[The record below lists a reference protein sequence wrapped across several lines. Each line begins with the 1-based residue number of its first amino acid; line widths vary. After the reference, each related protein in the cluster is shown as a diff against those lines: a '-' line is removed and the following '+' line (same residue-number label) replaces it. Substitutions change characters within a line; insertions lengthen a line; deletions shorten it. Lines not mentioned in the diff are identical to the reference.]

1 MDSWQERLKQA
12 KIQSALKCALGLSP
26 KPIYFHKAIWTFT
39 GSLPV
44 SRCHRSRRS
53 SPNCERAS
61 PSVPLPGHFSPVL
74 CATSGPGDGWQGT
87 PQRPAT
93 PWREPPQNVLWPSDP
108 QVVVT
113 YFFFLLF
120 SGSFGSHVCVFV
132 GGRGPWALTG
142 STGLCTDQPGE
153 LSPIILQ
160 TAYAAYSLF
169 PLLIFFLFSHSVQR
183 LTCSPRGTRSILSS
197 LFNH

>member
-39 GSLPV
+39 GSLPA

-53 SPNCERAS
+53 NPNCERAS
-61 PSVPLPGHFSPVL
+61 PPVPLPGHFSPIL

-113 YFFFLLF
+113 FFFFLLF
-120 SGSFGSHVCVFV
+120 SGSSGSHGCVFV
-132 GGRGPWALTG
+132 GGEDREHW
-142 STGLCTDQPGE
+142 Q
-153 LSPIILQ
+153 
-160 TAYAAYSLF
+160 AAQGC
-169 PLLIFFLFSHSVQR
+169 VQSSQESW
-183 LTCSPRGTRSILSS
+183 TLSS
-197 LFNH
+197 YRQPMQPTVSFLHWFFFVFP